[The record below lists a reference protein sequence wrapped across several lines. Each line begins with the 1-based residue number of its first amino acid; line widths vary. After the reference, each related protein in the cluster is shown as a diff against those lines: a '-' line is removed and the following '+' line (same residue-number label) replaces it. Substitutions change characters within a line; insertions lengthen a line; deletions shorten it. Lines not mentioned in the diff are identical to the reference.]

1 MMFTEV
7 TESRKHNKYHKST
20 EVLRK
25 IPILIMKNDVIF
37 QCIFQIVNL
46 PSFPDI
52 IVLSKIQENL

>member
-46 PSFPDI
+46 PNVFQI
-52 IVLSKIQENL
+52 L

>member
-37 QCIFQIVNL
+37 QMVNL
-46 PSFPDI
+46 PRFPDI